1 MVVNLIAT
9 SMVSEK
15 YSVSSKCLM
24 GTVFFRVDAL
34 PSGRGGG
41 GGGGGCSES
50 RSCFDEAENRA
61 ASSLWAG
68 ATSYA
73 GFLGLSKPLWVW
85 SHLKSDFYSEKN
97 LLKSI

>member
-50 RSCFDEAENRA
+50 KSCFDGAENRA
-61 ASSLWAG
+61 VRSHWVG
-68 ATSYA
+68 
-73 GFLGLSKPLWVW
+73 GFPVSTDL
-85 SHLKSDFYSEKN
+85 
-97 LLKSI
+97 